1 MNSARQ
7 TAFLALRDIDR
18 RDSYTDIA
26 LDRVLEKSDLKGSD
40 REAALRDRGL
50 VTELVYGIVR
60 RQRTLDTLIE
70 QLSQKPIVKQ
80 PPDLRR
86 ILQIGLYQLRYLD
99 QIPDSAAVNT
109 SVDLAKS
116 NGLKGLSGVVNGIL
130 RQYLRLSENNQDP
143 LILPDQLIPR
153 LGIFYS
159 FPDWIIALFLEQF
172 GQAET
177 ELLCQ
182 YFNQAPTIDIRVN
195 ILKTTLETVEKAFQD
210 NQIEVSRLIGFPQAL
225 RLTKG
230 TRAIHKLPGFNEGW
244 WTVQDASTQLVS
256 HLLDPQSNQVV
267 IDACAAP
274 GGKTTHIAE
283 LMGDQGTIW
292 ACDRTASRL
301 KKLDKTMERLGIT
314 SIQTLVGDS
323 REFKQFANLGDRV
336 LVDAPCS
343 GLGTLHRNP
352 DLRWR
357 QTPDKIQELTQLQ
370 GELLTQAASWVKP
383 QGSLVY
389 GTCTLNFQENQAV
402 IQRFLENHPHWRI
415 CPLSS
420 FLPQSFLNTTDQW
433 IQIFPHRQKMDGF
446 FIVKLERYQEN

>member
-26 LDRVLEKSDLKGSD
+26 LDRVLQKSDLKTSD

-70 QLSQKPIVKQ
+70 QFSQKPISKQ

-86 ILQIGLYQLRYLD
+86 ILQMGLYQLRYLD
-99 QIPDSAAVNT
+99 QIPESAAVNT

-130 RQYLRLSENNQDP
+130 RTYLRLNENDQDP
-143 LILPDQLIPR
+143 LILPDSLVQK
-153 LGIFYS
+153 LGTFYS

-182 YFNQAPTIDIRVN
+182 YFNQSPTIDIRVN
-195 ILKTTLETVEKAFQD
+195 ILKTTLENVEQAFQD
-210 NQIEVSRLIGFPQAL
+210 NQIAVSRLMGFPQAL
-225 RLTKG
+225 RLSKG

-244 WTVQDASTQLVS
+244 WTVQDASTQLVG
-256 HLLDPQSNQVV
+256 HLLDPQPDEVI

-274 GGKTTHIAE
+274 GGKSTHIAE
-283 LMGDQGTIW
+283 LIGNQGTIW

-323 REFKQFANLGDRV
+323 REFTQFQHLGDRV

-370 GELLTQAASWVKP
+370 GELLAQAAGWVKP

-402 IQRFLENHPHWRI
+402 IQKFMESHPHWRI
-415 CPLSS
+415 CPLPA
-420 FLPQSFLNTTDQW
+420 FLPQSLLENSEQW
-433 IQIFPHRQKMDGF
+433 IQILPHRQKMDGF
-446 FIVKLERYQEN
+446 FIVKLEQYRER